1 MLNIKEIAAT
11 LALLG
16 SGSLMMTGCEK
27 DKPTTETP
35 GGDGAATGAEASCGE
50 KKAEGSCG
58 EGKTEGSCGE
68 GKGEHKA
75 EGSCGEGKTP
85 EASCGE
91 KPQ

>member
-16 SGSLMMTGCEK
+16 SGSLMVTGCEK
-27 DKPTTETP
+27 DAPATETP
-35 GGDGAATGAEASCGE
+35 GGDAAAPAAEGSCGE

-68 GKGEHKA
+68 GKT
-75 EGSCGEGKTP
+75 EGSCGEKKAEG
-85 EASCGE
+85 ACGE

>member
-1 MLNIKEIAAT
+1 MLSIKEIAAA

-16 SGSLMMTGCEK
+16 SGTLMATGCEK
-27 DKPTTETP
+27 DAPATETP

-68 GKGEHKA
+68 QKA
-75 EGSCGEGKTP
+75 EGSCGEKP
-85 EASCGE
+85 EG
-91 KPQ
+91 

>member
-11 LALLG
+11 LAILG
-16 SGSLMMTGCEK
+16 SGTLMVTGCEK
-27 DKPTTETP
+27 DKPATETP
-35 GGDGAATGAEASCGE
+35 GGDAAAPAAEASCGEGKTEGSCGEGKTEGSCGE

-68 GKGEHKA
+68 
-75 EGSCGEGKTP
+75 
-85 EASCGE
+85 